1 MRPTLPGQAVPASSV
16 RVGMRDWCP
25 GPDSNGHDVLA
36 SADFKSAV
44 STDFTTRAVPASV
57 RCASLPDGVDGS
69 TQHSCESMQNQG
81 IIKVFADRCAKSI
94 KTQVKRAL
102 QLMQHMRD

>member
-1 MRPTLPGQAVPASSV
+1 MTFPDHAVLGCSADGGSQA
-16 RVGMRDWCP
+16 WCP

-69 TQHSCESMQNQG
+69 TQHSCESAQNQG
-81 IIKVFADRCAKSI
+81 IIEVFADRHAKSI